1 MRVFGRRFRRSAVRV
16 TRVTFYAYWSEK
28 HVYFRSIG
36 ANLKSMSVVE
46 RQLKLIEDSSF
57 FLFGARGTGKS
68 SLLRSQLGSSAL
80 WIDLLSSREEQRFAE
95 NPDLLSEVLRGRPGT
110 ERPTWV
116 VIDEIQKVPRLLD
129 VVHREVEA
137 RSALFALSG
146 SSARKLRRGGA
157 NLLAGRALVH
167 HLYPFTHHELGEAF
181 NLSSALEFGTLPVIL
196 SHVSARAR
204 RLALRA
210 YVDSYLKEEIVAEQ
224 IVRNLIPFRKFL
236 PVVAQSH
243 GGIVNYSEIAR
254 ALSVDDKTVKGYF
267 EILEDTLIGF
277 KLPAYERSLRKQQ
290 IRSPKFYLFDTGV
303 ARALGSLDREGGLS
317 SQELGLAFEHFIIA
331 EVHRLRSYN
340 ETSQQF
346 YFLNTGSDYE
356 IDLVVESNGA
366 RTQFV
371 EIKYTDSVNDAHLR
385 GLRLIRKAMP
395 DADFICLCREPRPRQ
410 VDGIMILP
418 WENGIVQVLAR

>member
-1 MRVFGRRFRRSAVRV
+1 MCAKFLVVVGIER
-16 TRVTFYAYWSEK
+16 E
-28 HVYFRSIG
+28 
-36 ANLKSMSVVE
+36 LKF
-46 RQLKLIEDSSF
+46 LNNSSF

-68 SLLRSQLGSSAL
+68 SLLRSELGSSAL

-95 NPDLLSEVLRGRPGT
+95 NPDLLSEVLRARPST
-110 ERPTWV
+110 ASPTWV

-129 VVHREVEA
+129 VVHREIEA

-167 HLYPFTHHELGEAF
+167 HLYPFTHSELGDAF
-181 NLSSALEFGTLPVIL
+181 DLTSALEFGTLPVIL
-196 SHVSARAR
+196 SHGSPRAR

-224 IVRNLIPFRKFL
+224 LVRNLVPFRKFL
-236 PVVAQSH
+236 PVVAQNH

-254 ALSVDDKTVKGYF
+254 ALKVDDKTVKGYF

-303 ARALGSLDREGGLS
+303 ARALGSLDREGTLS

-331 EVHRLRSYN
+331 EVHRLRSYS

-356 IDLVVESNGA
+356 IDLVVESTGTK
-366 RTQFV
+366 TQFV
-371 EIKYTDSVNDAHLR
+371 EIKYTDEVTDTHLR

-395 DADFICLCREPRPRQ
+395 DADFVCLCREPRPRA
-410 VDGIMILP
+410 VDGIEVLP
-418 WENGIVQVLAR
+418 WKTGLARVLAT